1 MHAHVDYLI
10 DLIMNSINIETG
22 RLLLKG
28 ISDTEMNRIFS
39 SYPKE
44 EIMQMLGHRTEG
56 DFLKEEEKYKQG
68 YASYNRRF
76 ILFMMTLHGRDDI
89 IGRCGFHNWNPD
101 HRRAELGYVMED
113 ESSKRKGLMS
123 EAVVA
128 VVDFGF
134 SKLNLHRIEALIG
147 TNNLPSLKII
157 EKLGFT
163 QEGLLR
169 KHYLVNDVF
178 EDSLVFSKLAEEYF
192 Q

>member
-1 MHAHVDYLI
+1 
-10 DLIMNSINIETG
+10 
-22 RLLLKG
+22 
-28 ISDTEMNRIFS
+28 
-39 SYPKE
+39 
-44 EIMQMLGHRTEG
+44 
-56 DFLKEEEKYKQG
+56 
-68 YASYNRRF
+68 
-76 ILFMMTLHGRDDI
+76 
-89 IGRCGFHNWNPD
+89 
-101 HRRAELGYVMED
+101 
-113 ESSKRKGLMS
+113 